1 MTTGLLI
8 VLGVIVLGLLIFGWF
23 PFHWFAPKHRR
34 SNDR

>member
-1 MTTGLLI
+1 MTTGLVI
-8 VLGVIVLGLLIFGWF
+8 VLGIIVLGLLIFGWF

>member
-1 MTTGLLI
+1 MTTGVVI
-8 VLGVIVLGLLIFGWF
+8 VLGIIVLGLLIFGWF

>member
-1 MTTGLLI
+1 M
-8 VLGVIVLGLLIFGWF
+8 LGLLIFGWF

>member
-1 MTTGLLI
+1 MTTGLWL

>member
-8 VLGVIVLGLLIFGWF
+8 VLAVIMLGLLIFGWF